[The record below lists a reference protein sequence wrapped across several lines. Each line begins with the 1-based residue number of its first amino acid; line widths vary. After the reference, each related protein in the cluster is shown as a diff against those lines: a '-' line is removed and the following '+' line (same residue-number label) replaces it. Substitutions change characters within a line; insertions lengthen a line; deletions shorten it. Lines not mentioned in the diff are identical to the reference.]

1 MHLSYCTPDGTG
13 TGTFTSLGRFGTMN
27 ARESDFPTTK
37 TQTVFSHIRKGN
49 GRREPTRHPTF
60 QCCKRETE
68 TDRFFLFC
76 TLVETNSCRE
86 GRRCRPATRLSD
98 CAPRV
103 PLTVCHVNQKKKKV
117 HTTLSN
123 ACTITAPGVATCALP
138 VPDRRDGPPL
148 IPLPCMMHRRLCDFY
163 SSLVEDSTRR
173 HAQPFPAWLQKRG
186 KF

>member
-13 TGTFTSLGRFGTMN
+13 TGTGTFTSFGRFGTMN
-27 ARESDFPTTK
+27 ARESDFPTH
-37 TQTVFSHIRKGN
+37 QNANCIFSHSERERKARTHPPPN
-49 GRREPTRHPTF
+49 VPMLQTRNRNRPVLSFLHTCRNKQLPGRPPLPPSHAS
-60 QCCKRETE
+60 KRLRTAR
-68 TDRFFLFC
+68 T
-76 TLVETNSCRE
+76 
-86 GRRCRPATRLSD
+86 PY
-98 CAPRV
+98 RV
-103 PLTVCHVNQKKKKV
+103 PCESKKKKKV

-123 ACTITAPGVATCALP
+123 ACTITASGVATCALP
-138 VPDRRDGPPL
+138 DRPPL

>member
-1 MHLSYCTPDGTG
+1 MHLSYRTPDGTG
-13 TGTFTSLGRFGTMN
+13 TGTGTFTSFGRFGTMN

-68 TDRFFLFC
+68 TNRFFLFC

-103 PLTVCHVNQKKKKV
+103 PLTVCHVNQKKKKSP
-117 HTTLSN
+117 HNAIKRLYDNCSRGCHLRPASARPTRRAPLDTSTLHDASE
-123 ACTITAPGVATCALP
+123 AVRLLLEPSRRFDATTCAAFSGLAP
-138 VPDRRDGPPL
+138 KAG
-148 IPLPCMMHRRLCDFY
+148 
-163 SSLVEDSTRR
+163 
-173 HAQPFPAWLQKRG
+173 
-186 KF
+186 

>member
-1 MHLSYCTPDGTG
+1 MHLSYRTPDGTGTG

-49 GRREPTRHPTF
+49 GRREPTRHPTC

-103 PLTVCHVNQKKKKV
+103 PLTVCHVNQKKKKN
-117 HTTLSN
+117 HPQRYQTLVSYDN
-123 ACTITAPGVATCALP
+123 CFRGCHLRPARPAPLDTSTLHDASEAVRFLLEPSRSFDATTCAAFSGLAP
-138 VPDRRDGPPL
+138 KAG
-148 IPLPCMMHRRLCDFY
+148 
-163 SSLVEDSTRR
+163 
-173 HAQPFPAWLQKRG
+173 
-186 KF
+186 